1 MITLKIT
8 FFFIKTSSNYSCNSL
23 FTNSTKYSGTFPES
37 FHPVYIEGDV
47 NHIHYENQ
55 LTQIHLENVDYNL
68 KNLLNR
74 KRSCSIISTLYPTC
88 WATAIALCV
97 NASSFITAPGKC
109 V

>member
-1 MITLKIT
+1 MITLKLLSSLKQARIT
-8 FFFIKTSSNYSCNSL
+8 HAIVSL
-23 FTNSTKYSGTFPES
+23 QIQQNTQVLFPKS
-37 FHPVYIEGDV
+37 FHPVYIEDDV

-68 KNLLNR
+68 K
-74 KRSCSIISTLYPTC
+74 KSSPIVSGCSIISTLYPTC

>member
-23 FTNSTKYSGTFPES
+23 LQIQQNTQVLFQES
-37 FHPVYIEGDV
+37 FHPVYIEDDV

-68 KNLLNR
+68 K
-74 KRSCSIISTLYPTC
+74 KSSPIVSGCSIISTLYPTC